1 MNICIYGASS
11 NEIDKVYIEKVETLG
26 ALLAQKGHTLIF
38 GGGGNGVM
46 GASARGVHSKNGKI
60 IGVVPSFLNVDGM
73 LFDKCDELIYTETM
87 RDRKQKM
94 EDLSDA
100 FIMAPGGIGT
110 YEEFF
115 EILTL
120 KQLGRHNKAI
130 VIYNI
135 NSYFDE
141 FLKMLEKTAETG
153 FMKKTCLEIFMV
165 TDDENKIIDYLES
178 YVPENADVRNFK
190 NI

>member
-11 NEIDKVYIEKVETLG
+11 NEIDKIYIDKVETLG
-26 ALLAQKGHTLIF
+26 ALLAKGGHTLIF

-46 GASARGVHSKNGKI
+46 GASARGVHSKSGKI

-130 VIYNI
+130 VVYNI

-141 FLKMLEKTAETG
+141 FLRMLEKTAETG
-153 FMKKTCLEIFMV
+153 FMKKTCLDIFMV
-165 TDDENKIIDYLES
+165 TDDENKIIDYLEN
-178 YVPENADVRNFK
+178 YIPEDADVKKFK

>member
-11 NEIDKVYIEKVETLG
+11 NEIDKLYIDKVESLG
-26 ALLAQKGHTLIF
+26 ALLAKKGHTLIF

-46 GASARGVHSKNGKI
+46 GASARGVNSEKGKI

-73 LFDKCDELIYTETM
+73 LFDKCDEIIYTETM
-87 RDRKQKM
+87 RERKQKM

-120 KQLGRHNKAI
+120 KQLGRHSKAI

-135 NSYFDE
+135 NSYFDK
-141 FLKMLEKTAETG
+141 FLKMLEKTAKTG
-153 FMKKTCLEIFMV
+153 FMKKTCLDIFMV
-165 TDDENKIIDYLES
+165 SDDEKEIMEYIENYI
-178 YVPENADVRNFK
+178 PENADVKKFK
-190 NI
+190 DI

>member
-11 NEIDKVYIEKVETLG
+11 NEIDKIYIDKVEALG
-26 ALLAQKGHTLIF
+26 ALLAKKGHTLIF

-46 GASARGVHSKNGKI
+46 GASARGVHSENGKI

-141 FLKMLEKTAETG
+141 FLRMLEKTAETR
-153 FMKKTCLEIFMV
+153 FMKKTCLDIFMV
-165 TDDENKIIDYLES
+165 TDDEKKIIDYLEN
-178 YVPENADVRNFK
+178 YIPEDADVKKFK